1 LSAKI
6 ADRNSLSLPASRN
19 FSRKRASQ
27 TSHSVA
33 VVAATYA
40 KEVHVKAPPA
50 RCSTPFAQSVV
61 KSVRF
66 LLNLR
71 MIARFTAAIV
81 SEKSDSKL
89 MKIQKAR
96 PVRSVLFVRHED
108 FPLILL
114 C

>member
-1 LSAKI
+1 
-6 ADRNSLSLPASRN
+6 
-19 FSRKRASQ
+19 
-27 TSHSVA
+27 
-33 VVAATYA
+33 
-40 KEVHVKAPPA
+40 
-50 RCSTPFAQSVV
+50 
-61 KSVRF
+61 
-66 LLNLR
+66 

-96 PVRSVLFVRHED
+96 PVWSVLFVRHED